1 MFMTLVHKF
10 FIGKNITSGVTFKW
24 GLERAEEILVID
36 PRIRLLEYWRTSDL
50 FKNRQNF
57 LLRFFST
64 ISSTGKNLNRILK
77 LSFENCR

>member
-1 MFMTLVHKF
+1 VK
-10 FIGKNITSGVTFKW
+10 FKW

-50 FKNRQNF
+50 FKNKQNF
-57 LLRFFST
+57 ALRFFST

-77 LSFENCR
+77 LSFENCSLD